1 MGIILK
7 HTIKNIFKRPGRTFL
22 LTLCI
27 FLCSISA
34 LLCLDMTG
42 SVQRLFTNYFG
53 SLVGSTDIEFINLTS
68 IDEEMFNELPENRHL
83 LISNS
88 FTPFYRRD
96 PKMYSYAIETDV
108 TVMTTD
114 LKKAHEMNV
123 LLTEMELTEN
133 ETAMTSDLAELLGYS
148 VGDIVEF
155 YDELGEKQEFTVKL
169 LMERG
174 GIVSDRNVCI
184 ISPEGMARLTGGE
197 TSYLQAL
204 IDFTND
210 SDADI
215 AEDYLKEHYPEA
227 EVLNIRYNE
236 DIDEAVNQIS
246 TIFYTLF
253 AVCLLV
259 VIIITVTV
267 AERIM
272 NERMA
277 VVGTLR
283 SLGVSQHRTALIL
296 MLENIFYGL
305 MGSVPG
311 IIVYEVIRLPLMNA
325 MFVSDTDS
333 LDFGAMSVGVK
344 IAVII
349 GAVLLESACTIKE
362 IAAASRTAI
371 RDIIFLNK
379 DTEFRFSK
387 AKTVIG
393 IIALLSGII
402 LVFVNNMAAAS
413 IICFIGLV
421 LGFYLL
427 FPYVSVYGARLFEKI
442 IEKAGMP
449 VARLAAAE
457 AGTKKSTIASGALIA
472 AASSICVLLFIFSDS
487 LYGLFSG
494 ESFDTDIVMSG
505 TSSLDYLYDYV
516 DDLEGVISTENVYY
530 MPYTYLEVNGKEV
543 KNDAVFGDDYE
554 PDEGTRQFV
563 AIEGMPDEVISDDE
577 FYCSRI
583 FAEETGIEIGDIV
596 ELNINSDSFIPVR
609 LKLKLSGYINTVYF
623 DPSGKGIMLSRE
635 NYITCNSDTPMY
647 ILVRCEEGYADE
659 LTDAISK
666 YSSGTID
673 EVKTYEAYLQQ
684 MKKEN
689 SSEAMMIKML
699 GSIGL
704 VLTFVG
710 VVSNQLIGFE
720 SRKRENAVLL
730 SVAMKKDQ
738 LRKMLLIETI
748 ISSILPII
756 FSVPLGMLLSLPIK
770 AIMYST
776 GTQLP
781 LVFDIPELLGLTVIL
796 LIVFS
801 LTVLFPYQ
809 SLRKMKLSEQ
819 LKYE

>member
-7 HTIKNIFKRPGRTFL
+7 HTIKNIFKRPERTFL

-34 LLCLDMTG
+34 SLCLDMTG
-42 SVQRLFTNYFG
+42 SVQRLFSNYFG
-53 SLVGSTDIEFINLTS
+53 SFVGSTDMEFINLTN
-68 IDEEMFNELPENRHL
+68 IDEEMLSELPENRHL

-96 PKMYSYAIETDV
+96 PQMYSYAIETDV

-123 LLTEMELTEN
+123 LLTEMELTED
-133 ETAMTSDLAELLGYS
+133 ETAMTSELAELLGYS
-148 VGDIVEF
+148 VGDTIEF

-169 LMERG
+169 LIERG
-174 GIVSDRNVCI
+174 GIVNGRNICI
-184 ISPEGMARLTGGE
+184 ISPEGMERLTGGE

-215 AEDYLKEHYPEA
+215 AEEYLKERYPES

-236 DIDEAVNQIS
+236 DIDEAVNQVSI
-246 TIFYTLF
+246 IFYTLF

-283 SLGVSQHRTALIL
+283 SLGVSQRRTAFIL
-296 MLENIFYGL
+296 MLENIFYAL
-305 MGSVPG
+305 LGSVPG
-311 IIVYEVIRLPLMNA
+311 IIVYEAIRLPLLNT
-325 MFVSDTDS
+325 MFVSNTDS
-333 LDFGAMSVGVK
+333 LDFGAMSAGVK
-344 IAVII
+344 LAVII

-393 IIALLSGII
+393 IIALVTGII
-402 LVFVNNMAAAS
+402 LVFVKDRGAAS

-421 LGFYLL
+421 LGVYLL
-427 FPYVSVYGARLFEKI
+427 FPYISVYGARAFERI
-442 IEKAGMP
+442 FEKAGMP
-449 VARLAAAE
+449 AARLAAAE
-457 AGTKKSTIASGALIA
+457 AGTKKSTIASSALIA
-472 AASSICVLLFIFSDS
+472 AASSICMLLFIFSDS

-494 ESFDTDIVMSG
+494 ESFDTDIVMIG

-516 DDLEGVISTENVYY
+516 DDLEGVTSTENVYY
-530 MPYTYLEVNGKEV
+530 MPYSYLEVNGKEI
-543 KNDAVFGDDYE
+543 KNAAVFGDDYE
-554 PDEGTRQFV
+554 PEEGTRQFV
-563 AIEGMPDEVISDDE
+563 SIEGMPPDAISNDE

-583 FAEETGIEIGDIV
+583 FAEETGIQLGDTV

-623 DPSGKGIMLSRE
+623 DPTGKGIMLSRE
-635 NYITCNSDTPMY
+635 NYIACNSDTPMY
-647 ILVRCEEGYADE
+647 ILVRCEEGYAGKI
-659 LTDAISK
+659 TDSISK
-666 YSSGTID
+666 YSSGTVD
-673 EVKTYEAYLQQ
+673 EVKTYEAYLEQ
-684 MKKEN
+684 MKNEN
-689 SSEAMMIKML
+689 ASEAMMIKML

-704 VLTFVG
+704 ALTFVG

-730 SVAMKKDQ
+730 SVAMTKGRLK
-738 LRKMLLIETI
+738 KMLLIETV

-756 FSVPLGMLLSLPIK
+756 VSVPLGMLLSLPIK

-801 LTVLFPYQ
+801 LTVLFPYK

>member
-7 HTIKNIFKRPGRTFL
+7 HTIKNILKRPGRTFL

-34 LLCLDMTG
+34 SLCLDMTG

-68 IDEEMFNELPENRHL
+68 IDEEMLNELPENRHL

-96 PKMYSYAIETDV
+96 PQMYSYAIETDV

-114 LKKAHEMNV
+114 LKKAYEMNV

-133 ETAMTSDLAELLGYS
+133 ETAMTSELAELLGYS
-148 VGDIVEF
+148 VGDTVEF
-155 YDELGEKQEFTVKL
+155 YDELGKKQEFTIKL

-174 GIVSDRNVCI
+174 GIVNDRNVCI
-184 ISPEGMARLTGGE
+184 ISPEGMERLTGGE

-215 AEDYLKEHYPEA
+215 AEKYLKEHYPEA

-236 DIDEAVNQIS
+236 DIDEAVNQVSI
-246 TIFYTLF
+246 IFYTLF

-283 SLGVSQHRTALIL
+283 SLGVSQRRTASIL
-296 MLENIFYGL
+296 MLENVFYAL

-311 IIVYEVIRLPLMNA
+311 LIVYEAIRFPLLNA

-333 LDFGAMSVGVK
+333 LDFGAMSAGVK
-344 IAVII
+344 LAVII
-349 GAVLLESACTIKE
+349 GAVILESACTIKE

-393 IIALLSGII
+393 IIALVSGII
-402 LVFVNNMAAAS
+402 LAFVKNRAVAS

-421 LGFYLL
+421 LGLYLL
-427 FPYVSVYGARLFEKI
+427 FPYVSVYGAKIFEKI
-442 IEKAGMP
+442 FEKAGMP

-457 AGTKKSTIASGALIA
+457 AGTKKSTIANGALIA

-494 ESFDTDIVMSG
+494 ESFDTDIVMCG

-530 MPYTYLEVNGKEV
+530 MPYSYLEVNGKEI
-543 KNDAVFGDDYE
+543 KNAAVFGDDYE
-554 PDEGTRQFV
+554 PEEGTRQFV
-563 AIEGMPDEVISDDE
+563 SIEGMPETISNDE

-596 ELNINSDSFIPVR
+596 ELNVNSDSFIPVK

-623 DPSGKGIMLSRE
+623 DPTGKGIMLSRE
-635 NYITCNSDTPMY
+635 NYIACNSDTPMY
-647 ILVRCEEGYADE
+647 ILVRCKEGYADQ
-659 LTDAISK
+659 LTDSISK

-684 MKKEN
+684 MKNEN

-699 GSIGL
+699 GFIGL

-730 SVAMKKDQ
+730 SVAMNKEQ

-756 FSVPLGMLLSLPIK
+756 VSVPLGMLLSLPIRS
-770 AIMYST
+770 IMYST

-781 LVFDIPELLGLTVIL
+781 LVFDIPELIGLTVIL

-801 LTVLFPYQ
+801 LTVLFPYN

>member
-34 LLCLDMTG
+34 SLCLDMTG
-42 SVQRLFTNYFG
+42 SVKRLFSNYFG
-53 SLVGSTDIEFINLTS
+53 SLVGSTDMEFINLTS
-68 IDEEMFNELPENRHL
+68 IDEEIFNELPENRHL
-83 LISNS
+83 LISSS

-96 PKMYSYAIETDV
+96 PQMYSYAIETDV
-108 TVMTTD
+108 SVITTD

-133 ETAMTSDLAELLGYS
+133 ETAMTSELAELLGYS
-148 VGDIVEF
+148 VGDTVEF
-155 YDELGEKQEFTVKL
+155 YDELGEKKEFTIKL

-174 GIVSDRNVCI
+174 GIVNDRNVCI
-184 ISPEGMARLTGGE
+184 ISPEGMERLTGGE

-215 AEDYLKEHYPEA
+215 AEEYLKEHYPEA
-227 EVLNIRYNE
+227 EILNIRHNE

-246 TIFYTLF
+246 IIFYTLF

-283 SLGVSQHRTALIL
+283 SLGVSQRRTAFIL
-296 MLENIFYGL
+296 MLENILYAL

-311 IIVYEVIRLPLMNA
+311 LIVYEAIRLPLLNA

-333 LDFGAMSVGVK
+333 LDFGAMNTGVK

-349 GAVLLESACTIKE
+349 GAVILESACTIKE
-362 IAAASRTAI
+362 TAAASRTAI

-387 AKTVIG
+387 VKTVIG
-393 IIALLSGII
+393 IIALTAGII
-402 LVFVNNMAAAS
+402 LLFVKNQAAAS

-421 LGFYLL
+421 LGLYLL
-427 FPYVSVYGARLFEKI
+427 FPYVSVYGARLFETI
-442 IEKAGMP
+442 FEKAGMS

-472 AASSICVLLFIFSDS
+472 AASSICMLLFIFSDS

-494 ESFDTDIVMSG
+494 ESFDTDIVMIG
-505 TSSLDYLYDYV
+505 TSSLDYLYDYI

-530 MPYTYLEVNGKEV
+530 MPYSYLEVNGKEI
-543 KNDAVFGDDYE
+543 KNVAVFGDDYE
-554 PDEGTRQFV
+554 PEEGTRQFIS
-563 AIEGMPDEVISDDE
+563 IEGLPEAIGSDE

-583 FAEETGIEIGDIV
+583 FAEETGIKLGDTV

-623 DPSGKGIMLSRE
+623 DPTGKGIMLSRE
-635 NYITCNSDTPMY
+635 NYIACNSDTPMY
-647 ILVRCEEGYADE
+647 ILVRCEEGYADT
-659 LTDAISK
+659 LTDSIGK

-673 EVKTYEAYLQQ
+673 EAKTYDAYLEQ
-684 MKKEN
+684 MKNEN

-699 GSIGL
+699 GFIGL
-704 VLTFVG
+704 ALTFVG

-756 FSVPLGMLLSLPIK
+756 VSVPLGMLLSLPIRS
-770 AIMYST
+770 IMYST

-781 LVFDIPELLGLTVIL
+781 LIFDIPELMGLTVIL

-801 LTVLFPYQ
+801 LTVLFPYK